1 MIEAAPATGPGN
13 DPLTAPLTAP
23 PTGPATAPATGP
35 LTGQIRRL
43 QTDILILGSGGAG
56 LFAALHAHQAAPQL
70 GITIAVKGLLGKCG
84 CTRMVQGGYNVAL
97 APGDSVE
104 RHFMDTIEGGKWLSD
119 QDLAWTL
126 VATALERVRELENE
140 LGCFFDRNPDGS
152 VHQKAFAG
160 QTFDRTVHKG
170 DLTGIEIINRL
181 AEQVWSRGIG
191 RLEEHRAVELV
202 RSADGQ
208 ALAGVLM
215 IDMRDGGFVFVQ
227 AKAVLLA
234 TGGGPTMYKF
244 HTPSGDKSC
253 DGLAMALRAGLPL
266 RDMEM
271 VQFHPTGLLA
281 GAGTRM
287 TGTVLEEGL
296 RGAGGYLLDGD
307 GQRFM
312 QRYDARGERATRDI
326 VSRAIFAEMRAGRT
340 SPHGGVFL
348 KMAHLGPEQVRRQ
361 FKGMVERC
369 EDCGFDLAAGQV
381 EVVPTA
387 HYMMG
392 GVVFSAD
399 CRTALPGL
407 FAAGEDT
414 GGVHGAN
421 RLGGNGVANSTVFGG
436 IAGDAMAAWVPR
448 EGRHRAADEVAL
460 AQAVERHLA
469 PFAAPAGDLEPIREG
484 LFDCMWQEVGILRDA
499 AGLQRALARLDELE
513 VQLARTGVADGDRAY
528 NLNWHDWLNL
538 ASLIAVSRVIATA
551 ALAREDSRGA
561 HFRADHPDAGDLP
574 GSTFTVVRQSGGV
587 LALSREP
594 VRFTRVAPGQTL
606 LANAVAP

>member
-1 MIEAAPATGPGN
+1 MSPAVP
-13 DPLTAPLTAP
+13 
-23 PTGPATAPATGP
+23 
-35 LTGQIRRL
+35 IKRMK
-43 QTDILILGSGGAG
+43 TDILILGAGGAG
-56 LFAALHAHQAAPQL
+56 LFAALHAHQRAPEL
-70 GITIAVKGLLGKCG
+70 SITVAVKGLLGKCG

-104 RHFMDTIEGGKWLSD
+104 RHFMDTIEGSKWLSN

-126 VATALERVRELENE
+126 VSTAIERIHELENE
-140 LGCFFDRNPDGS
+140 LGCFFDRNPDGT

-181 AEQVWSRGIG
+181 SEQVWRRGIG
-191 RLEEHRAVELV
+191 RLEEHRAL
-202 RSADGQ
+202 ALIKTPDGQ

-215 IDMRDGGFVFVQ
+215 VDVRSGEFVFVQ
-227 AKAVLLA
+227 AQAVLLA
-234 TGGGPTMYKF
+234 TGGGPTMYKY

-253 DGLAMALRAGLPL
+253 DGLAMALAAGLPL

-281 GAGTRM
+281 GTETRM

-296 RGAGGYLLDGD
+296 RGAGGYLLNGD
-307 GQRFM
+307 RERFM
-312 QRYDARGERATRDI
+312 HRYDPRGERATRDI
-326 VSRAIFAEMRAGRT
+326 VSRGIYAEMRAGRT
-340 SPHGGVFL
+340 TPNGGVYIQ
-348 KMAHLGPEQVRRQ
+348 MEHLGVEQVRKQ

-369 EDCGFDLAAGQV
+369 ADCGFDLAGGLV

-392 GVVFSAD
+392 GVVFEPD
-399 CRTALPGL
+399 CRTALRGL

-436 IAGDAMAAWVPR
+436 IAGDSMAEWVRR
-448 EGRHRAADEVAL
+448 EGAWQVADEQAIEL
-460 AQAVERHLA
+460 AVRDALA
-469 PFAAPAGDLEPIREG
+469 PFQRPAQTLNPIREA
-484 LFDCMWQEVGILRDA
+484 LYDCMWTEVGIMRDA
-499 AGLQRALARLDELE
+499 QGLLRARGMLAQLQDRLSGI
-513 VQLARTGVADGDRAY
+513 GVAGGERAF
-528 NLNWHDWLNL
+528 NPTWHDWLNL
-538 ASLIAVSRVIATA
+538 RSLITVSQVITEA

-561 HFRADHPDAGDLP
+561 HFREDFPQTGELASSAY
-574 GSTFTVVRQSGGV
+574 TVVRRQDN
-587 LALSREP
+587 ATHITREP
-594 VRFTRVAPGQTL
+594 VHFTRVAPGETL
-606 LANAVAP
+606 LRNAA